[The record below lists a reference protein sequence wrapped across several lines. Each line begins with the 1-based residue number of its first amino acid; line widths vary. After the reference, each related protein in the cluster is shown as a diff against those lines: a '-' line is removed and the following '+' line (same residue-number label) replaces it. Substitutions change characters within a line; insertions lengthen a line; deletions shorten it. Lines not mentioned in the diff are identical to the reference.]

1 MSHRHTRTPLLAV
14 AALASLLAFVAPDA
28 RAQAVAGATALDR
41 LGGLYGAAVA
51 LDGELAVVGAPTE
64 SPGGAAYVYR
74 SGADG
79 WQLEARLEAPDAA
92 TGAFFGGAVAVD
104 GERVAVGAW
113 GAERAYLFR
122 HAASGWALEA
132 SLSSSGA
139 GTGTRFGAALALAGE
154 RLAVAATSQGRP
166 PERAG
171 AVHLYRL
178 EGDAWRAWEQLAPD
192 GLPSG
197 ARFGSSLALQGD
209 LLAVGADGDSP
220 TLSEA
225 DAAAADPGA
234 ALATGAVYL
243 YRLGSEPQQVARLT
257 PPPGGAAPAYGASLA
272 LADGLLAVGAPGGD
286 YGGAR
291 SGPVFVYREA
301 GSEWVL
307 AARLGVEE
315 GPSERFGPALALVG
329 RTVVAALVTD
339 NDLPEGDVRVV
350 AFAPE
355 GDAWQAVP
363 AVLHADRVAGVRYA
377 RLASD
382 GRRLLIGA
390 TVPDGAEAGSA
401 WVVDGL
407 PAPATAP

>member
-1 MSHRHTRTPLLAV
+1 PGAAAGIAAPGGAWGAPIIVPGSRSGARRAPTGAGPRRRRMSHRHTRTPLLAV

-166 PERAG
+166 PEPETG
-171 AVHLYRL
+171 
-178 EGDAWRAWEQLAPD
+178 
-192 GLPSG
+192 
-197 ARFGSSLALQGD
+197 
-209 LLAVGADGDSP
+209 
-220 TLSEA
+220 
-225 DAAAADPGA
+225 AAA
-234 ALATGAVYL
+234 
-243 YRLGSEPQQVARLT
+243 
-257 PPPGGAAPAYGASLA
+257 
-272 LADGLLAVGAPGGD
+272 
-286 YGGAR
+286 
-291 SGPVFVYREA
+291 
-301 GSEWVL
+301 
-307 AARLGVEE
+307 
-315 GPSERFGPALALVG
+315 
-329 RTVVAALVTD
+329 
-339 NDLPEGDVRVV
+339 
-350 AFAPE
+350 
-355 GDAWQAVP
+355 
-363 AVLHADRVAGVRYA
+363 
-377 RLASD
+377 
-382 GRRLLIGA
+382 
-390 TVPDGAEAGSA
+390 
-401 WVVDGL
+401 
-407 PAPATAP
+407 